1 MIQHERPEKCDFHK
15 AVPRAGAEKALND
28 ALSRKKTDDFSRRR
42 EEALRDALERRRR
55 DLDAKRRELKTTK
68 QEASRVEGLRR
79 RAEAEAASL
88 RAKADVLKK
97 QRVDAEK
104 KLRAKPV
111 SATARE
117 EDRRPR
123 AGAGPAHGQQVP
135 GRNYAPEGAARA
147 RGPCVEETSRG
158 RASAS

>member
-1 MIQHERPEKCDFHK
+1 MISTQVAFLEQAR
-15 AVPRAGAEKALND
+15 EKAERDLND

-55 DLDAKRRELKTTK
+55 DLEAKRRELKTTK

-104 KLRAKPV
+104 KLRSETSQRLQEKK
-111 SATARE
+111 TA
-117 EDRRPR
+117 
-123 AGAGPAHGQQVP
+123 AH
-135 GRNYAPEGAARA
+135 ELARA
-147 RGPCVEETSRG
+147 QQAVKEVAEQAAHLNGERKMRPWPAESEGMSVS
-158 RASAS
+158 

>member
-1 MIQHERPEKCDFHK
+1 MISTQVAFLEQAR
-15 AVPRAGAEKALND
+15 EKAERDLND

-55 DLDAKRRELKTTK
+55 DLEAKRRELKTTK

-104 KLRAKPV
+104 KLRNETPQRLAEKKTAAHELARAQRTGNK
-111 SATARE
+111 SQAEITRLKAQHARE
-117 EDRRPR
+117 
-123 AGAGPAHGQQVP
+123 AS
-135 GRNYAPEGAARA
+135 
-147 RGPCVEETSRG
+147 CVEKTSART
-158 RASAS
+158 RSAS

>member
-1 MIQHERPEKCDFHK
+1 MGELRTQFAE
-15 AVPRAGAEKALND
+15 AVQSLDAEVTLLEAAREKAERDLND

-55 DLDAKRRELKTTK
+55 DLEAKRKELKTTK

-104 KLRAKPV
+104 KLR
-111 SATARE
+111 S
-117 EDRRPR
+117 
-123 AGAGPAHGQQVP
+123 
-135 GRNYAPEGAARA
+135 
-147 RGPCVEETSRG
+147 ETSQRLQ
-158 RASAS
+158 